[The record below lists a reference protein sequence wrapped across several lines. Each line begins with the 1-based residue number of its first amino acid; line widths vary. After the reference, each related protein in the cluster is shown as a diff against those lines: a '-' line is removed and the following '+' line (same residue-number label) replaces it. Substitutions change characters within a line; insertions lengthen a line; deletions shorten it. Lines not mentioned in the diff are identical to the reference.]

1 MLKESIMQVKGNL
14 TNSPKQ
20 KCLFL
25 LFLLNSFPV
34 DMVL

>member
-14 TNSPKQ
+14 STFVLENL
-20 KCLFL
+20 LFL